1 MVRSC
6 PRCRGT
12 VEDPRRLACPHCG
25 YSLRLPA
32 VGKAGSALLVVAL
45 AAYGAAI
52 FAPEALWVEAL
63 AGGLAAT
70 VAGMVALLVAG
81 RMIGRDRRAA

>member
-12 VEDPRRLACPHCG
+12 VEDGRRLACPHCG
-25 YSLRLPA
+25 YALRLPA
-32 VGKAGSALLVVAL
+32 AGKAGAVLLVAAL
-45 AAYGAAI
+45 AAYLAAI
-52 FAPEALWVEAL
+52 FAPETLWVEVL
-63 AGGLAAT
+63 AGGIVAT

-81 RMIGRDRRAA
+81 RMIGRDRRPA